1 MLFSSSSFS
10 VSMDRLEKC
19 AAAYIPEK
27 NGKPTI
33 TIFDTFMNELSD
45 SQPDFE
51 AIRSELQQFTEMLF
65 IFRQAHFKLLFGI
78 SWYTQREGEYSKACL
93 QLLKRPDQ
101 PFSDAE
107 LALPFMIIDFLRM
120 AADRFSNGDI
130 LALGGTEISF
140 SDAVEFICNLDMPA
154 ELRMLL
160 ADKKDQADLLAG
172 GAEALNIW
180 RAKTAQPCNPCPVC
194 MKELEQMHKLLNN
207 IFGKVSKDD
216 LPSHYVPAV
225 LEPPYTL
232 DKLLDNLAIPACHF
246 HDLEEME
253 ADRIISDG
261 NYARIEFAKWLKQ
274 LSRINPDNQ
283 YKSIAIRHAI
293 TELEAFTDGGW
304 EQDRYGDYDQIN
316 YRGDY
321 ELDYPWTKPY
331 FLWFDTLKDQVE
343 QNNCIL
349 PEALK
354 GSCDC
359 TEAYELL
366 HREWRELYEDAAYDI
381 SLSGLQSYFTEK
393 DQAFKNFLL
402 ERCGEWESYLAICYD
417 DKASNWINRE
427 LKDIDCF
434 VKLFADSVPALDAPI
449 EVIGDYLDEHSWEV
463 KHVYNMPPR
472 RPDVRRPKQRPW
484 PEYTARDTY
493 IFPLVDR
500 LEAEMERIAGEENI
514 PVYLREHLIER
525 FAKLLKACSPY
536 GDWDD
541 FVVKFRKDHGIKET
555 CSNFSDDI
563 RKIKEMHDAEE
574 SKHRVELAE
583 AAEAER
589 RKVLFEMSHSIKNLM
604 ASVSEPL
611 DMLKNQLDGTQRR
624 TVENA
629 LAGAGLIRDLAVGV
643 HMSMRGEPGT
653 WRKDVLE
660 PGFGAA
666 TLDKIILDAVRHAV
680 SNMFDGKYF
689 AQFVK
694 NYFGKDLNT
703 FMQAQNEW
711 KAAVSAEDTFA
722 CINKYFFDFKID
734 CGESSLNIPIGDRD
748 GTATKLLIL
757 FQELFLNA
765 VKYSSF
771 TERERRFVKL
781 DIAIT
786 QKNWNIKLSN
796 SAVGRQNAKSSGIGL
811 AVIKNFADLFEAK
824 YDASCKND
832 TYISNINFSLNK

>member
-10 VSMDRLEKC
+10 ISMDRIEKC

-27 NGKPTI
+27 NGEPTV

-65 IFRQAHFKLLFGI
+65 SFRQDYFKQLFDN
-78 SWYTQREGEYSKACL
+78 SWYAQRESEYSKACL

-140 SDAVEFICNLDMPA
+140 SDAVEFIYNLDMPA

-172 GAEALNIW
+172 GNEAW
-180 RAKTAQPCNPCPVC
+180 KTWQTKMAQPCQCCYYC
-194 MKELEQMHKLLNN
+194 MDELKTMHSLLNS
-207 IFGKVSKDD
+207 IFGNVSDSD
-216 LPSHYVPAV
+216 LPAQYIPAV

-232 DKLLDNLAIPACHF
+232 NKLFDNLVPNSCHF
-246 HDLEEME
+246 HDNT
-253 ADRIISDG
+253 DFI
-261 NYARIEFAKWLKQ
+261 NYDAHNLFICFLQQ
-274 LSRINPDNQ
+274 LSEIRQDDPRKVLKIHRALQSCDLEDVFQ
-283 YKSIAIRHAI
+283 DSITGEYTTIRD
-293 TELEAFTDGGW
+293 EW
-304 EQDRYGDYDQIN
+304 ER
-316 YRGDY
+316 
-321 ELDYPWTKPY
+321 DYPWCCAY
-331 FLWFDTLKDQVE
+331 FSWYDAVKTGEDQD
-343 QNNCIL
+343 NCIL

-354 GSCDC
+354 GDWE
-359 TEAYELL
+359 TELSEFYNRL
-366 HREWRELYEDAAYDI
+366 REEWDEIAPQAEDGMI
-381 SLSGLQSYFTEK
+381 HSPEK
-393 DQAFKNFLL
+393 IKDFFIGRRQAFLNFLL
-402 ERCGEWESYLAICYD
+402 EKTGINYDNIPSGSYLTDGDRIL
-417 DKASNWINRE
+417 WRE
-427 LKDIDCF
+427 LN
-434 VKLFADSVPALDAPI
+434 KLEDYLSIFKNGVPAPNASI
-449 EVIGDYLDEHSWEV
+449 EVIGDYLDEHSEAV
-463 KHVYNMPPR
+463 KNVCGVPSR
-472 RPDVRRPKQRPW
+472 LTVSFSAVQ
-484 PEYTARDTY
+484 ETY
-493 IFPLVDR
+493 IDPLFDR
-500 LEAEMERIAGEENI
+500 LKSEMERIASDKSI
-514 PVYLREHLIER
+514 AVYLRET
-525 FAKLLKACSPY
+525 LLEKIVQLVEKISSRKFSGEDAQKILQ
-536 GDWDD
+536 
-541 FVVKFRKDHGIKET
+541 KFRKKHELFENGSSFSHGFQKILNINAVET
-555 CSNFSDDI
+555 GI
-563 RKIKEMHDAEE
+563 RRI
-574 SKHRVELAE
+574 ELAE

-653 WRKDVLE
+653 WRKDVYE

-666 TLDKIILDAVRHAV
+666 PLDKIILDAVRHAV

-694 NYFGKDLNT
+694 NYFGRDLNT
-703 FMQAQNEW
+703 FIQAQNEW
-711 KAAVSAEDTFA
+711 KATVSAEDTFA

-771 TERERRFVKL
+771 TEREKRFVKL